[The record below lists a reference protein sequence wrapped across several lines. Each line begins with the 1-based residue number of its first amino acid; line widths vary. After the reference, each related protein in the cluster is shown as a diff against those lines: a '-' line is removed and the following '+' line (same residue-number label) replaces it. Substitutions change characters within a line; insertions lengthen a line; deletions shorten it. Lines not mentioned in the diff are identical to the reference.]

1 MISNEKEINAI
12 ISLAGPERF
21 FRFVKVVADR
31 QEVWG
36 LYREGW
42 ALAQSDE
49 GEKVFPLWP
58 AREYAELCAVS
69 EWDGY
74 KAEPIE
80 LENFLNNLL
89 PQLAIDGVLPGVFY
103 TPTDKGV
110 TPSVNILKAAIEKE
124 LENY

>member
-1 MISNEKEINAI
+1 MISNDKEINAI
-12 ISLAGPERF
+12 ISLAGPKRF
-21 FRFVKVVADR
+21 ARFVKVVADR

-80 LENFLNNLL
+80 LEDFLNNLL